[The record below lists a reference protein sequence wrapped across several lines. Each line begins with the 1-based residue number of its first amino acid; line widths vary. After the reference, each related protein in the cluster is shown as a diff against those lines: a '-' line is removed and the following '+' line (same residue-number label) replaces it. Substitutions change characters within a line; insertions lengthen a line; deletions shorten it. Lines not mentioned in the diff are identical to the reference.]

1 MNEVLLVGK
10 LARGVDLRTTDNG
23 ADVARFTIKIRK
35 PYKNID
41 GKYETDYI
49 DCIAWRNLAKN
60 LSEYCKKDDLIGIMG
75 RIQIVRYNDK
85 NGNKVYQKEIVADKI
100 TFLANS
106 NKKEE
111 PTTHNEVEI
120 EPVKQEDPFAS
131 FGEQYDIDDSQLPF

>member
-10 LARGVDLRTTDNG
+10 LARDVDLRTTANG
-23 ADVARFTIKIRK
+23 ADVARFTIKIRR

-41 GKYETDYI
+41 GKYESDYI
-49 DCIAWRNLAKN
+49 DCITWRNLAKN

-75 RIQIVRYNDK
+75 RIQNVRYNGK
-85 NGNKVYQKEIVADKI
+85 NGDKVYQKEIVADKI

-111 PTTHNEVEI
+111 TTQKNETET

>member
-1 MNEVLLVGK
+1 MNQVLLVGR
-10 LARGVDLRTTDNG
+10 LARDVDLRTTANG
-23 ADVARFTIKIRK
+23 ADVAIFTIKIRR

-49 DCIAWRNLAKN
+49 DCITWRNLAKN
-60 LSEYCKKDDLIGIMG
+60 LSEYCKKEDLIGIIG
-75 RIQIVRYNDK
+75 RIQNVRYNDK
-85 NGNKVYQKEIVADKI
+85 NGNKVYQKQIVAEKI
-100 TFLANS
+100 SFLANS

-111 PTTHNEVEI
+111 TTQKNETET